1 MKRILVSF
9 CFGIISVA
17 TLWAQP
23 SETYYSS
30 ANGKSGDAL
39 RQALMDIIDGHTV
52 VSYDD
57 LKELYKY
64 SDTKENDADTR
75 NMIIDIYSECTY
87 TPGSAYCGSGTCG
100 GYNREHSVPKSW
112 FNKASPMYSDAFHLY
127 PTSCYVNSYRGNNA
141 LGECSGGEKCTSN
154 GMTEALGRR
163 GSCTY
168 PGYSAVV
175 YEPDDKYKG
184 DLARTYFYMATR
196 YADQCSSWT
205 GGMFGSDNNGFQTW
219 AINMLLEWHRADP
232 VSEKEKIRNEA
243 IFGNTKY
250 NTGAYSQGNR
260 NPFIDYPCLAE
271 YIWGNRKG
279 EQVDFSKILST
290 YSQDYAETSD
300 LSGCTC
306 ALTDPTII
314 APQNASTFEVGSANI
329 GEKVTKMLTVKGVLL
344 TKNLSLT
351 ISGTNAALF
360 AVTPASITSTAALAG
375 AEITVSYTPQSLGN
389 HTATLTIGSDET
401 TAVVVTLTG
410 KCEAALVSPTTD
422 GLLFVAD
429 NVADKYSQTV
439 ELKGTNLSSN
449 VSLSVS
455 GTHAAMFA
463 VSAASATAAE
473 VNDGKFVTVSYQ
485 PTALGT
491 HTATLVVSSP
501 DFATVNVPLTGSCS
515 FSALDA
521 TNITQNSFTANWTN
535 GGVSGYTLDVFK
547 QTMTGSEPIEF
558 YNEPFSESQ
567 GDFTIENKTLPSGIT
582 YVWQWAKNYGMK
594 ASAYV
599 NQTNYATESW
609 LISPEIDLSNAL
621 TATLSFSHA
630 RKYGSNDHLMVQI
643 FADGKWT
650 ILTVNNWPTGADW
663 TFVGSGD
670 IALNAYVGQKVKIAF
685 VYTSTTEGA
694 ATWEIKEFVVAG
706 TQRALTN
713 VSLSGYPKQVGN
725 LQSYTVV
732 GLEPNTEYYYNVT
745 PDGVAVSED
754 IAVTTLEG
762 GTATAIEYSD
772 AEGLVYYTDRHLLH
786 VINLCPGTSLT
797 VFDCT
802 GRLVEQRT
810 ADGDT
815 ETFALPNGLYL
826 VRVQANGEQRT
837 LKIVL

>member
-1 MKRILVSF
+1 MKKILVSF
-9 CFGIISVA
+9 CLGIISVA
-17 TLWAQP
+17 ALWAQP

-30 ANGKSGDAL
+30 ANGKSDDAL
-39 RQALMDIIDGHTV
+39 RKALMAIIDDHTI

-87 TPGSAYCGSGTCG
+87 TPGSEYCASVDCG

-141 LGECSGGEKCTSN
+141 LGECSGGEKCTTN

-168 PGYSAVV
+168 PGYSALV

-196 YADQCSSWT
+196 YADQCSSWS

-329 GEKVTKMLTVKGVLL
+329 GEKITKVLTVKGVLL
-344 TKNLSLT
+344 TQNLSLT

-375 AEITVSYTPQSLGN
+375 AAVTVSYTPQSLGN

-401 TAVVVTLTG
+401 TAVVVTLIG

-521 TNITQNSFTANWTN
+521 TNITKNSFTANWTN

-547 QTMTGSEPIEF
+547 QEVTGVAEVTLLEDACNKATTATTGGSVNYDIEDCVRL
-558 YNEPFSESQ
+558 
-567 GDFTIENKTLPSGIT
+567 GSGSKVGSLT
-582 YVWQWAKNYGMK
+582 YKN
-594 ASAYV
+594 
-599 NQTNYATESW
+599 
-609 LISPEIDLSNAL
+609 LDLSKGGSVVVNAKYYNTDEGTQMKITAGSVSQTFTL
-621 TATLSFSHA
+621 TNA
-630 RKYGSNDHLMVQI
+630 
-643 FADGKWT
+643 FADYVLPVAAAAENTSVSVVIESLEGGKRVN
-650 ILTVNNWPTGADW
+650 VNN
-663 TFVGSGD
+663 V
-670 IALNAYVGQKVKIAF
+670 KVIGGGEA
-685 VYTSTTEGA
+685 
-694 ATWEIKEFVVAG
+694 I
-706 TQRALTN
+706 TN

-786 VINLCPGTSLT
+786 VINLCPGTSLA

-810 ADGDT
+810 ADDDT

-837 LKIVL
+837 LKIAL

>member
-1 MKRILVSF
+1 MKKITFLSTLLVL
-9 CFGIISVA
+9 A
-17 TLWAQP
+17 TVLYAQP
-23 SETYYSS
+23 SETYYTS
-30 ANGKSGDAL
+30 ANGKAGNDL
-39 RQALMDIIDGHTV
+39 RLALMDIIDGHTV
-52 VSYDD
+52 VSYDN

-75 NMIIDIYSECTY
+75 NMLIDIYSECTY
-87 TPGSAYCGSGTCG
+87 TPGSAYCGSGSCG

-112 FNKASPMYSDAFHLY
+112 FNEASPMYSDAFHLY
-127 PTSCYVNSYRGNNA
+127 PTSCYVNSYRGNYA
-141 LGECSGGEKCTSN
+141 LGECDGGTKCTTN

-196 YADQCSSWT
+196 YADKCSSWS

-271 YIWGNRKG
+271 YIWGNKKG
-279 EQVDFSKILST
+279 EPVDFSKILST

-455 GTHAAMFA
+455 VPHAAMFA

-473 VNDGKFVTVSYQ
+473 VNDGNFVTVSYQ

-491 HTATLVVSSP
+491 HTATLVVSST
-501 DFATVNVPLTGSCS
+501 DFTTVNVPLTGSCS

-521 TNITQNSFTANWTN
+521 TNVTKNSFTANWTN
-535 GGVSGYTLDVFK
+535 AGVSNYTLDVFTQQVSGVAEVTLLEDACDK
-547 QTMTGSEPIEF
+547 QT
-558 YNEPFSESQ
+558 
-567 GDFTIENKTLPSGIT
+567 
-582 YVWQWAKNYGMK
+582 
-594 ASAYV
+594 
-599 NQTNYATESW
+599 
-609 LISPEIDLSNAL
+609 
-621 TATLSFSHA
+621 TATTAGGVYYDIEGCVRLGSGSKVGSLTYKNLNLS
-630 RKYGSNDHLMVQI
+630 KGGSIVINAQYYNTDEGAQMKITAGSVSQTFTLTNKLTDYVLQVAANAENTSVNVVI
-643 FADGKWT
+643 ESLASGKRVN
-650 ILTVNNWPTGADW
+650 VNN
-663 TFVGSGD
+663 
-670 IALNAYVGQKVKIAF
+670 VKIL
-685 VYTSTTEGA
+685 VGGET
-694 ATWEIKEFVVAG
+694 I
-706 TQRALTN
+706 TN
-713 VSLSGYPKQVGN
+713 ISLEGYPKKVGN
-725 LQSYTVV
+725 AQNYTVV
-732 GLEPNTEYYYNVT
+732 GLESNTNYYYNVT
-745 PDGVAVSED
+745 PDGVVVSED
-754 IAVTTLEG
+754 VLVTTLSDG
-762 GTATAIEYSD
+762 ISSSIDYSD
-772 AEGLVYYTDRHLLH
+772 TEGLVYYVNRHVLH
-786 VINLCPGTSLT
+786 VINLYPGASVT

-810 ADGDT
+810 AATDT
-815 ETFALPNGLYL
+815 EIFTLSNGLYL
-826 VRVQANGEQRT
+826 VRIQANGEQRT